1 MSDMEFLRWLNGK
14 EFVCQCRRQQ
24 RCWFDSRVGK
34 VPWRRNWKPTLV
46 FLPGKSH
53 RQRGLVSY
61 SPWGHKESDTTQHEH
76 THKNKIA

>member
-1 MSDMEFLRWLNGK
+1 MEFLRWLNGK